1 MNNAALKLDLTTAEI
16 DMCFVL
22 FQTARQ
28 DKYTFDEINALMRK
42 IQFQGKPQI
51 EALAVKRNTDAAL
64 KLVKERKPRT
74 PKAAASAPVVE
85 KQQVAAGHTVVEV
98 PTLPDLSDLKLD

>member
-1 MNNAALKLDLTTAEI
+1 MTTPALKLDLTTAEI
-16 DMCFVL
+16 DMMFVL

-51 EALAVKRNTDAAL
+51 EALAIKRDTAAVVA
-64 KLVKERKPRT
+64 KVKERKPRT
-74 PKAAASAPVVE
+74 PKAAAPAQPEPVTPVD
-85 KQQVAAGHTVVEV
+85 VSI
-98 PTLPDLSDLKLD
+98 PDLNDLKLD

>member
-1 MNNAALKLDLTTAEI
+1 MDIPALKLDLTTAEI

-42 IQFQGKPQI
+42 IQLQGKPQI
-51 EALAVKRNTDAAL
+51 EALVVQRDTEAAL
-64 KLVKERKPRT
+64 SQVKASAPKERKPRT
-74 PKAAASAPVVE
+74 PKAKPVAPV
-85 KQQVAAGHTVVEV
+85 QQPEETVDVSI
-98 PTLPDLSDLKLD
+98 PDLSDLKLD

>member
-1 MNNAALKLDLTTAEI
+1 MTAPALKLDLTTAEI

-51 EALAVKRNTDAAL
+51 EALAVQRDTAAVL
-64 KLVKERKPRT
+64 TKLKERKPRA
-74 PKAAASAPVVE
+74 PKAKPVVPV
-85 KQQVAAGHTVVEV
+85 QQPEATKTVAAGHNVV
-98 PTLPDLSDLKLD
+98 TIPDLSDLKLD